1 MYRRQFDQIK
11 NQDLHRRCTRTYI
24 HFLKEKRVFAIL
36 LKRRIYYR
44 EQSGK
49 GFKATLAVTE
59 KDLEKYLESWDPDG
73 DLLGFFFK
81 CFDDVIT
88 WGPIHSQTDVMYTK
102 EITPKR

>member
-24 HFLKEKRVFAIL
+24 HLLDEKCVFAIL
-36 LKRRIYYR
+36 LKRRSYYR

-49 GFKATLAVTE
+49 GFKARLAVTE

-73 DLLGFFFK
+73 DLLGFFSNVFMMSLPGGLFILK
-81 CFDDVIT
+81 
-88 WGPIHSQTDVMYTK
+88 QM
-102 EITPKR
+102 